1 MQHIRPSNTHTTR
14 VYLYVI
20 ELSIGLMA
28 QVLDL
33 PQLYKPRLRF
43 ADIGAK
49 NGALTWVFLTLE
61 SNKSLPKRI
70 QPRLQRFSFECF
82 SDVLTAFS

>member
-1 MQHIRPSNTHTTR
+1 MQHIRPSNKHTTR

-49 NGALTWVFLTLE
+49 NGALTWFFSRWKATNHYLNAFNPASNAFRLNAFLT
-61 SNKSLPKRI
+61 S
-70 QPRLQRFSFECF
+70 
-82 SDVLTAFS
+82 